1 METHTPLASHFCN
14 LKVFLSF
21 LRRRVCAAE
30 ALSSALADDVT
41 AAESRA
47 DGQVARLQSLVFP
60 LLELHKEL
68 ATSRREAEQVY
79 SACEADLEELV
90 RLQLCAVVCAAA
102 LCSCLLLQDQRC
114 MRTRSCV

>member
-1 METHTPLASHFCN
+1 M
-14 LKVFLSF
+14 
-21 LRRRVCAAE
+21 CAAE
-30 ALSSALADDVT
+30 ALSSALADDVA

-47 DGQVARLQSLVFP
+47 DGEVARLQALVFP

-90 RLQLCAVVCAAA
+90 RLRLCAIVCAAA
-102 LCSCLLLQDQRC
+102 LCCCLLLQDPSSPRLDQRC
-114 MRTRSCV
+114 VQTRVCV